1 MTPKRASDYAWRVE
15 RTAFDEGFEDGIQA
29 VFKLARQN
37 DQEHMRGR
45 AIGVDLRGR
54 VSQKYHVWPRDERKH
69 LRLRFHIEQ
78 GLNAN
83 PALRRGEDDLAS
95 EKL

>member
-1 MTPKRASDYAWRVE
+1 MTPKRASAYAWRVE

-37 DQEHMRGR
+37 DQE
-45 AIGVDLRGR
+45 RGR

-78 GLNAN
+78 ELNAN